1 MLPQISILAASQVP
15 PSAIGVGGLPA
26 PVITTVNTPL
36 VPQVTATKQ
45 SGKNDFNGSSNK
57 ESSNTGQTNNSVM
70 PAFSE
75 ILNQTEVKY
84 AVDKATGIIT
94 FTVFDPKS
102 KKVIRQ
108 VPTEEVLAM
117 ARRLREQGLLI
128 DKEG

>member
-15 PSAIGVGGLPA
+15 PPVSGVGQQTTPST
-26 PVITTVNTPL
+26 PVAAIPL
-36 VPQVTATKQ
+36 VQQVTASAQT
-45 SGKNDFNGSSNK
+45 GKKDFSNTPNK
-57 ESSNTGQTNNSVM
+57 GSSNTGQTSNIA

-94 FTVFDPKS
+94 FTVVDPKT

-108 VPTEEVLAM
+108 VPSEEILAI
-117 ARRLREQGLLI
+117 ARRVRQQGLLI